1 MKIKLLM
8 ASAILGAGL
17 LGAQANEFKT
27 YKDITKVL
35 KAENKKAGNFA
46 TADEVKAAL
55 DAKDWIVADVRTIEE
70 WNAAHLKG
78 SIRVG
83 RQAPE
88 EFLESNVLDLDGNFV
103 KQNMIVV
110 CNSASR
116 ASIEAE
122 TFRKMGFKTVKIYDI
137 YSWIDECNPVQTGY
151 SKKSDKSGTKNKFGA
166 FYAEHC
172 YKK

>member
-1 MKIKLLM
+1 MKKLLFLTFVM
-8 ASAILGAGL
+8 LTTLVS
-17 LGAQANEFKT
+17 ANEFIS
-27 YKDITKVL
+27 YSELTKKL
-35 KAENKKAGNFA
+35 KAENKKAGNYA
-46 TADEVKAAL
+46 TADEVKKAL
-55 DAKDWIVADVRTIEE
+55 ASKNWIVADVRTIEE

-78 SIRVG
+78 SVRVG

-88 EFLESNVLDLDGNFV
+88 EFLASTVLDLDDNFV

-116 ASIEAE
+116 ASIEAAV
-122 TFRKMGFKTVKIYDI
+122 FRQMGFKTVKIYDI

-151 SKKSDKSGTKNKFGA
+151 SRKKDKSGTKQKFGA
-166 FYAEHC
+166 FLAEHC